1 MGLLLADNY
10 GELLLYHVR
19 NMKCVPYV
27 SYEQIDTKDGYDLQA
42 MQLLKVVT
50 RLWILQYEKLYGI
63 RHCPVQHLD
72 SSLRSVAILVA
83 VLVGIVRQISIST
96 R

>member
-19 NMKCVPYV
+19 NMKCV